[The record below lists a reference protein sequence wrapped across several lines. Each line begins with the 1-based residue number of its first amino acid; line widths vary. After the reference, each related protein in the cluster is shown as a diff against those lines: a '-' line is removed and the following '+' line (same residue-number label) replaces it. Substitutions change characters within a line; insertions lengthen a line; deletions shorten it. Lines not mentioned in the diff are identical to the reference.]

1 MKHLIL
7 SLALLTLV
15 IALGAAIVLAGRNG
29 TREISDSRR
38 DLEERVRSLDER
50 LGRVLER
57 LDGLERNEAT
67 FIPAPARP
75 EEVAAP
81 SDELRN
87 DAEESAPASRDGE
100 EQKLLASVLR
110 GDDSSGGDLRNW
122 VKQVIEDDRRE
133 RQQNDMR
140 RFEEH
145 QKEMEELLEG
155 PYGQYN
161 YRVNSLARRLGL
173 DENQKARY
181 FALLSE
187 YATRFE
193 EARKNVNRED
203 AAEYKAYQDRKKA
216 MHDEFEMLVLQNLT
230 LAQAEAYQNL
240 PSFEKTPDP
249 KHMGSSGD
257 MVVSLGEDGGEGV
270 VFFEKTSVEAMPFPG
285 AAPAIEEMRM
295 SLPLQGVSP
304 PPRKA
309 PAPVPA
315 KK

>member
-1 MKHLIL
+1 MKTLIL
-7 SLALLTLV
+7 SLALATLV
-15 IALGAAIVLAGRNG
+15 IALCAAIVIAGRYG
-29 TREISDSRR
+29 TGEISDSRR
-38 DLEERVRSLDER
+38 DLEERVRALDER

-57 LDGLERNEAT
+57 LEGLERNDASFRT
-67 FIPAPARP
+67 AAARP

-81 SDELRN
+81 SDELRD
-87 DAEESAPASRDGE
+87 DAVESTTASRHGE

-122 VKQVIEDDRRE
+122 VKQVIEDDRTE

-140 RFEEH
+140 RLDEH
-145 QKEMEELLEG
+145 QKEMQELLEG

-161 YRVNSLARRLGL
+161 YRVNSLAKRLGL
-173 DENQKARY
+173 DESQKARY

-187 YATRFE
+187 YAARFDD
-193 EARKNVNRED
+193 ARKSVNRED

-249 KHMGSSGD
+249 KHMGGGGD
-257 MVVSLGEDGGEGV
+257 MVVSLGDGGGEGMV
-270 VFFEKTSVEAMPFPG
+270 LFETTMQAMPG
-285 AAPAIEEMRM
+285 AAPAIEEIRM
-295 SLPLQGVSP
+295 ALPIQGASP
-304 PPRKA
+304 PLPK
-309 PAPVPA
+309 APVPA
-315 KK
+315 PARK